1 VRNPVRKDC
10 RLGRDFVR
18 SKQNGKMSD
27 WVPNKVNITGRIV
40 DLYECFYVGV
50 NSREECGV
58 VGIS

>member
-1 VRNPVRKDC
+1 
-10 RLGRDFVR
+10 VR